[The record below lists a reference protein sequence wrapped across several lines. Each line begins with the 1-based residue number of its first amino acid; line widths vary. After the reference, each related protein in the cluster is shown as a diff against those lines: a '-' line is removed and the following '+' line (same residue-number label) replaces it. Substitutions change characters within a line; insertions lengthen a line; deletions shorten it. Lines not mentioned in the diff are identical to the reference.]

1 MMKVMTCVVALASEA
16 EQCNYYVLNTS
27 EKYSKGLYKINVQVL
42 ICVYAYTYMLA
53 RDVPDI
59 HPVPGKCQ
67 VSHYSV
73 LPGPGKIK
81 GPNNNKKKIFFFFLN
96 FFFTRG

>member
-1 MMKVMTCVVALASEA
+1 MEKFSSQSRVTPRSRTAEENVRRGKAADKAAMSKAPMMKVMTCVVAIASEA

-53 RDVPDI
+53 
-59 HPVPGKCQ
+59 
-67 VSHYSV
+67 
-73 LPGPGKIK
+73 
-81 GPNNNKKKIFFFFLN
+81 
-96 FFFTRG
+96 